1 MNKFLEKV
9 KTKVD
14 IKKIKEI
21 DKLSWDA
28 AKFIIFIYGV
38 IARIVLSLSLIF
50 CLFCFLFCLFCFLA
64 GIPL

>member
-9 KTKVD
+9 KTKVE
-14 IKKIKEI
+14 IKKIKETAI
-21 DKLSWDA
+21 LSWDT

-38 IARIVLSLSLIF
+38 IARIVLALSLI
-50 CLFCFLFCLFCFLA
+50 FCLFCFLA